1 MSKAIDYKDLIDK
14 LDERRMTVGLTDKE
28 LDTYEKLLEWEDME
42 EENLFIETN
51 TEEYTKKFKDMMNSL
66 VLPIKEDK

>member
-1 MSKAIDYKDLIDK
+1 MGKVIDYKDLIDE

-28 LDTYEKLLEWEDME
+28 LSTYEKLLEWEDTE

-51 TEEYTKKFKDMMNSL
+51 TEEYAQKFKTLMNSL
-66 VLPIKEDK
+66 ELPIKEDK